1 MSLCKRDPDEGG
13 DRPMDIQTIVT
24 SEKESGLSIPV
35 LYRQD
40 AYLANLKLSLAAE
53 RYIKLPRL
61 FSGRILDALRCE
73 LNELQAHAKDKDFT
87 MRPYYETPRIMRTI
101 GGQIISSESDLLKA
115 IYRDAGLR
123 QLINTLVG
131 RPVYDC
137 LDANEWMIA
146 TILNAPGNTHGWHL
160 DDPPL
165 ALVIFA
171 DAPAADDGGLVE
183 FIRDWPRL
191 CTEIGID
198 PKGDVN
204 PIVEQCRAAG
214 LIEQKHH
221 SAGDAYLFRA
231 DECLHRVT
239 PLLRPG
245 IQRAILNLTFELVP
259 NVHRQG
265 YTVGLLVE

>member
-1 MSLCKRDPDEGG
+1 
-13 DRPMDIQTIVT
+13 MDIQTIVT
-24 SEKESGLSIPV
+24 SEIESGLSIPV
-35 LYRQD
+35 LYRED

-53 RYIKLPRL
+53 RYTKLPGL
-61 FSGRILDALRCE
+61 FSGGILDALKRE
-73 LNELQAHAKDKDFT
+73 LSGLQTHAKDRDFT
-87 MRPYYETPRIMRTI
+87 MPGYETPRIMTTI
-101 GGQIISSESDLLKA
+101 GGQVIRSESDLLKA

-123 QLINTLVG
+123 QLVNTLVG

-165 ALVIFA
+165 ALVIFVE
-171 DAPAADDGGLVE
+171 APAVDDGGLVE
-183 FIRDWPRL
+183 LIRDWPRL
-191 CTEIGID
+191 CTEIGVD

-245 IQRAILNLTFELVP
+245 LRRAILNLTFELVP
-259 NVHRQG
+259 NYERQG